1 MIGYCLAR
9 ANVTPVTQFG
19 CDVCSRAYSS
29 AFEVA
34 LQEALVARRCHF
46 AQSIRLVS
54 QVRNPN
60 ESVPRSSGRF
70 SYT

>member
-1 MIGYCLAR
+1 MLAAR
-9 ANVTPVTQFG
+9 GGLLPGGARG
-19 CDVCSRAYSS
+19 C
-29 AFEVA
+29 
-34 LQEALVARRCHF
+34 RRTYT
-46 AQSIRLVS
+46 SKPPIRLVS